1 MFKFK
6 GISSKDMQV
15 VIEEE
20 EHFIARAARRYET
33 TEIEGRDGAIFE
45 ELGYSYVERPIYVQ
59 CLNTD
64 KIDEILAWLDGE
76 GEFEYKGRKTT
87 ARFYSQLEPQRE
99 GYIRIIDTTFIRD
112 PFWTKL
118 DDEYIEV
125 KGRKDKTTP
134 KSSNINVKDSSDLN
148 AKVDVYGISEQETRE
163 GYNKFDY
170 DAIEGLAG
178 STTKTNINGLKVYKR
193 TSIQQN
199 IWPLFNLNDVLEDG
213 KAYTMCF
220 DVWAD
225 EQTTFNNQTL
235 YVNSSIRVKHNLSNI
250 TTAKQRLIAN
260 FTYTKND
267 SNAIIHIYPTTSET
281 NNFYIANVMLLEGT
295 FTSENIPEFEQYG
308 ASPSPEFKSDIENV
322 EGNVDITICNKN
334 LFTGFVKG
342 KGINSS
348 TGEELQR
355 DTSAVSDFIN
365 VDFNKVTN
373 YYLSGLTDRLNSY
386 IAAYSKDKK
395 FLGRTNANPV
405 NFFILNKDSF
415 VQYKNE
421 GNIAFIRI
429 TQYVIETSTG
439 TINDIDNLKVQL
451 EIGNTLTD
459 YIENEQQTITFPLA
473 QGQKLY
479 KGDYPADDGI
489 HHVRKQIELDGTENW
504 IALGINYYLTIND
517 KKTRYELIKGK
528 MLCTHFKETTT
539 GVTGEVEVGEFFE
552 GYYSTGNR
560 NVFFNYDNGESGV
573 EGFKSYLS
581 QQKQAG
587 TPVIL
592 EYELEEE
599 EIEPYTEEQQEAYNK
614 LQNVLSYKTV
624 TNVFTNQ
631 GLLEFKY
638 IEDTTEKITNEGS
651 VYSRPILRL
660 EKTICNEVDIMI
672 EDVRFQYD
680 FNDEEY
686 VEIDCEEKEAK
697 YEGLNRNRKIQIG
710 YEFPKLKA
718 GENKIK
724 MYGGDCII
732 KAKRKDR
739 WL

>member
-1 MFKFK
+1 MKK
-6 GISSKDMQV
+6 ITYNNKQYVLNDPQYPVEETVTDTDMNEIKEV
-15 VIEEE
+15 VNFNADETLEEN
-20 EHFIARAARRYET
+20 I
-33 TEIEGRDGAIFE
+33 
-45 ELGYSYVERPIYVQ
+45 
-59 CLNTD
+59 
-64 KIDEILAWLDGE
+64 KIKE
-76 GEFEYKGRKTT
+76 
-87 ARFYSQLEPQRE
+87 QLERTQSAL
-99 GYIRIIDTTFIRD
+99 INI
-112 PFWTKL
+112 
-118 DDEYIEV
+118 
-125 KGRKDKTTP
+125 TTP

-148 AKVDVYGISEQETRE
+148 AKIDVFGTSSQKTRE

-170 DAIEGLAG
+170 DTIEGLAG
-178 STTKTNINGLKVYKR
+178 STIKTSVDGLNVYKR
-193 TSIQQN
+193 TSSNQN

-220 DVWAD
+220 DIWAD
-225 EQTTFNNQTL
+225 AQTTFNNQNF
-235 YVNSSIRVKHNLSNI
+235 YVNTSIRVTHNLSDI

-459 YIENEQQTITFPLA
+459 YIENEQQTITFPL
-473 QGQKLY
+473 QEGQKLY
-479 KGDYPADDGI
+479 KGDYLADDGI
-489 HHVRKQIELDGTENW
+489 HHVRKQKLITGEE
-504 IALGINYYLTIND
+504 ALWTYYSANDIWARPYVQIDD
-517 KKTRYELIKGK
+517 KKI
-528 MLCTHFKETTT
+528 
-539 GVTGEVEVGEFFE
+539 
-552 GYYSTGNR
+552 
-560 NVFFNYDNGESGV
+560 GESNNTANALCNKAKSISWEEMYQNIDEVSVFTYEGDNRISIAIKKEDLETQDTAGV
-573 EGFKSYLS
+573 KKYFQENNM
-581 QQKQAG
+581 
-587 TPVIL
+587 VV
-592 EYELEEE
+592 EYNLAEE
-599 EIEPYTEEQQEAYNK
+599 EIEPYTPEQQEAYNK
-614 LQNVLSYKTV
+614 LQNAQSYYNV
-624 TNVFTNQ
+624 TNVFTDKA
-631 GLLEFKY
+631 LLEFKY
-638 IEDTTEKITNEGS
+638 IADTQTW
-651 VYSRPILRL
+651 VL
-660 EKTICNEVDIMI
+660 
-672 EDVRFQYD
+672 
-680 FNDEEY
+680 
-686 VEIDCEEKEAK
+686 
-697 YEGLNRNRKIQIG
+697 
-710 YEFPKLKA
+710 
-718 GENKIK
+718 NKINNTNQQILELA
-724 MYGGDCII
+724 GGN
-732 KAKRKDR
+732 
-739 WL
+739 

>member
-1 MFKFK
+1 MKK
-6 GISSKDMQV
+6 ITYNNKQYVLNDPQYPVEETVTDTDMNEIKEV
-15 VIEEE
+15 VNFNADETLEEN
-20 EHFIARAARRYET
+20 I
-33 TEIEGRDGAIFE
+33 
-45 ELGYSYVERPIYVQ
+45 
-59 CLNTD
+59 
-64 KIDEILAWLDGE
+64 KIKE
-76 GEFEYKGRKTT
+76 
-87 ARFYSQLEPQRE
+87 QLERTQSAL
-99 GYIRIIDTTFIRD
+99 INI
-112 PFWTKL
+112 
-118 DDEYIEV
+118 
-125 KGRKDKTTP
+125 KTE

-148 AKVDVYGISEQETRE
+148 AKIDVYGISRQETRE

-170 DAIEGLAG
+170 NTVPVNSV
-178 STTKTNINGLKVYKR
+178 STAKLNINGLNAYKC
-193 TSIQQN
+193 TSKNPN

-267 SNAIIHIYPTTSET
+267 SNGIVHIYPTTSET

-459 YIENEQQTITFPLA
+459 YIEHEQQTITFPLA

-479 KGDYPADDGI
+479 DKDYPASDGI
-489 HHVRKQIELDGTENW
+489 HHVRKQIELDGTEDWKVIYEN
-504 IALGINYYLTIND
+504 IFYL
-517 KKTRYELIKGK
+517 ELSDTKLFTSAI
-528 MLCTHFKETTT
+528 MTHFKYAKKSLTELLDNEFTTSA
-539 GVTGEVEVGEFFE
+539 GQGHAFWIKKE
-552 GYYSTGNR
+552 GMTL
-560 NVFFNYDNGESGV
+560 E
-573 EGFKSYLS
+573 EFKSYLA

-587 TPVIL
+587 TPVIV
-592 EYELEEE
+592 EYELETE

-614 LQNVLSYKTV
+614 LQNVLSYYNE
-624 TNVFTNQ
+624 TNVFTDKA
-631 GLLEFKY
+631 LLEFKY
-638 IEDTTEKITNEGS
+638 IADTQTWAINLVKNEIANTNQQ
-651 VYSRPILRL
+651 IL
-660 EKTICNEVDIMI
+660 
-672 EDVRFQYD
+672 
-680 FNDEEY
+680 
-686 VEIDCEEKEAK
+686 EI
-697 YEGLNRNRKIQIG
+697 
-710 YEFPKLKA
+710 A
-718 GENKIK
+718 GGN
-724 MYGGDCII
+724 
-732 KAKRKDR
+732 
-739 WL
+739 